1 MFSYTT
7 RSVYIL
13 TIVISLIIFNTLNFF
28 LVNVQKSKE
37 TKEISKVTLTK
48 IYFDKHEIE
57 SYKLN
62 EANKFENSLNETS
75 SWLIEIPKI
84 NLIAEIAEG
93 TTEQVMN
100 KYVGHFE
107 NTPIYNGNTCL
118 AAHNRG
124 YPVNYFGR
132 LKELVKGDVII
143 YKTKQGIRKYE
154 VSLTTIIK
162 DTDWSN
168 LKNTENNRIT
178 LITCVE
184 NQPEYRRCIQGI
196 EIL

>member
-7 RSVYIL
+7 RNVYTL
-13 TIVISLIIFNTLNFF
+13 TMFFTLVIFNILNYF
-28 LVNVQKSKE
+28 LVKIPNSNE
-37 TKEISKVTLTK
+37 IKEIAKVEVTK
-48 IYFDKHEIE
+48 IHFDKLEPKIIEISNTE
-57 SYKLN
+57 TLIYQ
-62 EANKFENSLNETS
+62 EAT
-75 SWLIEIPKI
+75 WQIEIPKI
-84 NLIAEIAEG
+84 NLVAQIAEG
-93 TTEQVMN
+93 TTDEVMN

-107 NTPIYNGNTCL
+107 STPVFNGNPCL

-132 LKELVKGDVII
+132 LKELVQNDVII
-143 YKTKQGIRKYE
+143 YKTVQGTRKYK
-154 VSLTTIIK
+154 VSLITIIK

-168 LKNTENNRIT
+168 LKNTNDNRIT

-196 EIL
+196 EII